1 MAKSELVAAIRE
13 DFLASRGPSETF
25 TLDTFC
31 DFAVAWLDKKGV
43 QGVGMQDAGL
53 ALRFADGS
61 QLGLIVPDVQPTTA
75 DTPAVGINAAHR
87 EDPRRILGDSP
98 SVGITGN

>member
-1 MAKSELVAAIRE
+1 MAKSELVDEIRK
-13 DFLASRGPSETF
+13 DFLASRGMTEAF

-31 DFAVAWLDKKGV
+31 AFMTDWLDKKGI

-61 QLGLIVPDVQPTTA
+61 QLGLLTPDVRPTTA
-75 DTPAVGINAAHR
+75 DTPAVGINVQQKS
-87 EDPRRILGDSP
+87 DPRRILGDSP
-98 SVGITGN
+98 SVGITG